1 MRIRVFLCALV
12 LGLVH
17 RFVVF
22 RGPLEVTEELV
33 AYPPRPTH
41 GRHPTLSCTGAREP
55 VKATSSV
62 HVIHQEGRA
71 LSSQF
76 LDVCCRL
83 SILD

>member
-22 RGPLEVTEELV
+22 RGPLEVTEEL
-33 AYPPRPTH
+33 ARPTH
-41 GRHPTLSCTGAREP
+41 HVQHTADTLPLVARAREP